1 MRKADAALER
11 AVDAVQRAQARGADQ
26 AEAEVTTARR
36 FSAEARGERITSLER
51 SDTSTL
57 TLRVMC
63 NGRRATLSTTEV
75 DPAQLD
81 AIVERA
87 VRVAEYVDI
96 DPLLGLPDAFAQDN
110 GEALQLF
117 DRAVD
122 ERADDDRLSDALEME
137 RALRQADRRIVDG
150 GSSYYGDA
158 TIGVALANSVGFAR
172 AYTATRASRSA
183 SPLALDGQ
191 TKRTA
196 HFGTAARYLDALD
209 TCTSVA
215 KMAARRATELFG
227 ARKAPTGTMS
237 VIFER
242 DVAAAVLG
250 DLFSACSAA
259 NVAIGNSWL
268 ADKIGECIGSPL
280 VQITDNGRIPRAL
293 GSSPFDAQGV
303 ATQET
308 VVLENGIMRSFLSN
322 TYYGRKLGIAS
333 TGNASGGGVGPTTFA
348 LAIGTS
354 TLDDLIAST
363 KRGILVLDIIGFAH
377 EYASGSYSRGA
388 RGLYIE
394 NGEIAY
400 PVEEFTIASEMGHM
414 LMGIDA
420 VADDLIYDASIVSPS
435 FRIHEMSIGGA

>member
-11 AVDAVQRAQARGADQ
+11 AVDAVQRARAKGADQ

-63 NGRRATLSTTEV
+63 NGRRATLSTTEI

-81 AIVERA
+81 AIVERTVKA
-87 VRVAEYVDI
+87 AEYVDI

-110 GEALQLF
+110 GDALPLF

-137 RALRQADRRIVDG
+137 RALRHADRRIVDG

-158 TIGVALANSVGFAR
+158 TIGVALENSVGFAR
-172 AYTATRASRSA
+172 AYIATRASRSA

-209 TCTSVA
+209 SCTSVST
-215 KMAARRATELFG
+215 MAARRATELFG

-242 DVAAAVLG
+242 DVAAAVL
-250 DLFSACSAA
+250 
-259 NVAIGNSWL
+259 
-268 ADKIGECIGSPL
+268 
-280 VQITDNGRIPRAL
+280 
-293 GSSPFDAQGV
+293 
-303 ATQET
+303 
-308 VVLENGIMRSFLSN
+308 
-322 TYYGRKLGIAS
+322 
-333 TGNASGGGVGPTTFA
+333 
-348 LAIGTS
+348 
-354 TLDDLIAST
+354 
-363 KRGILVLDIIGFAH
+363 
-377 EYASGSYSRGA
+377 
-388 RGLYIE
+388 
-394 NGEIAY
+394 
-400 PVEEFTIASEMGHM
+400 
-414 LMGIDA
+414 
-420 VADDLIYDASIVSPS
+420 
-435 FRIHEMSIGGA
+435 